1 MEEERNYEIV
11 TKSAISI
18 LQAFS
23 VVGII
28 ILVLIILLNRLYILP
43 KTWNISFIIPI
54 VITFFASITQLIICF
69 WKVGKTNIH
78 TKKYN
83 LIFSSCITFL
93 VLIGEFIMYSMLSII
108 LF

>member
-23 VVGII
+23 VVGI
-28 ILVLIILLNRLYILP
+28 IILLNRLYILP

-69 WKVGKTNIH
+69 WKAGKTNIH

>member
-1 MEEERNYEIV
+1 MEEEKNYEIV

-23 VVGII
+23 VVGI
-28 ILVLIILLNRLYILP
+28 IILLNRLYILP

-69 WKVGKTNIH
+69 WKAGKTNIH